1 MIATLCVLLGMPCPM
16 TAVTPVAA
24 QASDTIRLEVGA
36 REVNGTVYQPHAA
49 RVRVRIG
56 SDTSRVVSEWTNELT
71 VGDSAGR
78 AVHRWVTKG
87 TQYPPNGQPVTW
99 ELRQTFDAV
108 TLAPL
113 GYLSTR
119 SNGLRVQ
126 LRINGTSVRGT
137 RKLPNDTTVQQVDVT
152 LDRPGF
158 VAAASDLVPL
168 AVGFKEG
175 RVMTAPVWGPNMTR
189 ADMRIFTVI
198 GKTPVTVEGT
208 EMVAWKVEERR
219 YSDKQLAA
227 TWYLLET
234 SPYMVYGEVP
244 LPNGQIQRM
253 SEVAI
258 PMSGTK

>member
-1 MIATLCVLLGMPCPM
+1 MFAALCILLGMPCPI
-16 TAVTPVAA
+16 APAA
-24 QASDTIRLEVGA
+24 PAASDTIRIEVGS
-36 REVNGTVYQPHAA
+36 RELNGKVYAPHAA

-56 SDTSRVVSEWTNELT
+56 TDTSRIVGEWTNELS

-87 TQYPPNGQPVTW
+87 TQYPPNAQPVTW
-99 ELRQTFDAV
+99 ELRQTYDAV

-119 SNGLRVQ
+119 SNGAKSQ
-126 LRINGTSVRGT
+126 LSITGTRVRGT
-137 RKLPNDTTVQQVDVT
+137 RVAPGDTTVHPVDVT
-152 LDRPGF
+152 LDRAGF
-158 VAAASDLVPL
+158 FAGASDLVPA

-175 RVMTAPVWGPNMTR
+175 RVIVAPVWSPTMTK
-189 ADMRIFTVI
+189 AEMREFTIV
-198 GKTPVTVEGT
+198 GKTPINVEGT
-208 EMVAWKVEERR
+208 EVVAWKVDERR
-219 YSDKQLAA
+219 PGDAKLVA
-227 TWYLLET
+227 TWYLLDK

-258 PMSGTK
+258 PTSGK